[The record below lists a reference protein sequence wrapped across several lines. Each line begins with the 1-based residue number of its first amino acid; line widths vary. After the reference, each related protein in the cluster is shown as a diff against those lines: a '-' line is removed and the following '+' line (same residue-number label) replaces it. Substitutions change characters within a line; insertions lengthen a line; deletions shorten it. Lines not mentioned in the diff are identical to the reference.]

1 MKIKNIMD
9 DIKHLEEYAKICQV
23 TWGKKKTDEELKKYT
38 KEKVKRILKEDKVIS
53 ILGLLDNDKLIGFIS
68 LFKYDGDEMKNL
80 TPWYATMYVKE
91 EFRGKGYSK
100 ILNNAILEEAKN
112 RGFNKLYLK
121 TDLKN
126 YYEKFG
132 AIFIKKLKTGETLY
146 KFEL

>member
-23 TWGKKKTDEELKKYT
+23 TWGKKKTEEELKTYT
-38 KEKVKRILKEDKVIS
+38 KEKVKRILEKDKVIS

-91 EFRGKGYSK
+91 EYRNKGYSK
-100 ILNNAILEEAKN
+100 ILNDSILNEAK
-112 RGFNKLYLK
+112 
-121 TDLKN
+121 
-126 YYEKFG
+126 
-132 AIFIKKLKTGETLY
+132 KKDIIGYT
-146 KFEL
+146 